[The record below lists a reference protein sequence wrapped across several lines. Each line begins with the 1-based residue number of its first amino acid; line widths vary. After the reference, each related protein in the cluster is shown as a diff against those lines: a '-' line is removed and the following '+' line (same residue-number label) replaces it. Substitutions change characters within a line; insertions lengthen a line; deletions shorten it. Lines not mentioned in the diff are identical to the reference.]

1 MCCCRVPRYASSLAQ
16 AAWGW
21 GQGSYKGTLPTQ
33 EDVRS
38 PWGCDPSSTPTPSTP
53 GTHTDTRFDVS
64 PPGRCPPHLP
74 GWPGRDGPGRA
85 PPPALPPR
93 RFRAN
98 FQRAGRRRRPVPG
111 SGWAGGTASARPA
124 LPKGRSD
131 THPLPRVLRGRG
143 RGSTTAPPNPPALPP
158 G

>member
-1 MCCCRVPRYASSLAQ
+1 MSCCRVPRYASSLAQ

-21 GQGSYKGTLPTQ
+21 GQGSCKGTFPTQ
-33 EDVRS
+33 EDVGG
-38 PWGCDPSSTPTPSTP
+38 PWGCDPA
-53 GTHTDTRFDVS
+53 S
-64 PPGRCPPHLP
+64 PPHPPLQAPHRHTFGRCRSLRGDAPHTC
-74 GWPGRDGPGRA
+74 RDGGAAMGRA

-93 RFRAN
+93 LFRAN

-111 SGWAGGTASARPA
+111 SGWAGDTAGARLP

-143 RGSTTAPPNPPALPP
+143 RGRATPRSALPP